1 MKEEKLYKIYYGEEE
16 NDYITRYLKEEE
28 IINGYLS
35 EGKAF
40 EIFYSDMIMCNNYFK
55 NCNYDEI
62 NELISNY
69 DEEEDYYIEE
79 FQIFIINIEYDEELT
94 TKATKKMGNTLY
106 YDNEKE
112 LYLTGITDLGT
123 SRRLVPTRL
132 KVEEVAANE

>member
-1 MKEEKLYKIYYGEEE
+1 MKEEKLFRIYYGEEE

-35 EGKAF
+35 EAKAF

-62 NELISNY
+62 NSIISNY
-69 DEEEDYYIEE
+69 DEEEDYYTEE
-79 FQIFIINIEYDEELT
+79 FQIFIVNIEYDEELT
-94 TKATKKMGNTLY
+94 TKATEKMGNTLY

-123 SRRLVPTRL
+123 SRRLVPTEL
-132 KVEEVAANE
+132 KVEEVTK

>member
-1 MKEEKLYKIYYGEEE
+1 MKEEKLFKIYYGEGE
-16 NDYITRYLKEEE
+16 NDYIRRYLKEEE

-35 EGKAF
+35 ETKAF
-40 EIFYSDMIMCNNYFK
+40 EIFYSDMIMCNNYFN

-69 DEEEDYYIEE
+69 NEEEDYYIEE
-79 FQIFIINIEYDEELT
+79 YQVFIINIEYDEELT

-123 SRRLVPTRL
+123 SRRLVPTNL
-132 KVEEVAANE
+132 KVEEV

>member
-1 MKEEKLYKIYYGEEE
+1 MEEKKLFKIYYGENKEE
-16 NDYITRYLKEEE
+16 YITRYLKEEE

-35 EGKAF
+35 EAKAF
-40 EIFYSDMIMCNNYFK
+40 EIFYTDMIMCNNYFK

-79 FQIFIINIEYDEELT
+79 YQVFIINIEYDEELT

-123 SRRLVPTRL
+123 SRRLVPTNL
-132 KVEEVAANE
+132 KVEEVSK

>member
-1 MKEEKLYKIYYGEEE
+1 MEEKKLFKIYYGENKEE
-16 NDYITRYLKEEE
+16 YITRYLKEEE

-35 EGKAF
+35 EAKAF

-62 NELISNY
+62 DELISNY

-79 FQIFIINIEYDEELT
+79 YQVFIINIEYDEEMT

-123 SRRLVPTRL
+123 SRRLIPTEL
-132 KVEEVAANE
+132 KVEEVTK

>member
-1 MKEEKLYKIYYGEEE
+1 MKEEKRFKIYYGEGKE
-16 NDYITRYLKEEE
+16 DYITRYLKEED
-28 IINGYLS
+28 IINGYLNES
-35 EGKAF
+35 KAF
-40 EIFYSDMIMCNNYFK
+40 EIFYSDMIMCNNYFN

-69 DEEEDYYIEE
+69 DEEDDYYIEE
-79 FQIFIINIEYDEELT
+79 YQVFIINIEYDEELT

-123 SRRLVPTRL
+123 HRTYVSTDL
-132 KVEEVAANE
+132 KVEEV

>member
-1 MKEEKLYKIYYGEEE
+1 MEEKKLFRIYYGENKEE
-16 NDYITRYLKEEE
+16 YITRYLKEEE

-35 EGKAF
+35 ETKAF

-79 FQIFIINIEYDEELT
+79 YQVFIINIEYDEELT
-94 TKATKKMGNTLY
+94 TKATKKMRNTLY

-112 LYLTGITDLGT
+112 LYLTGVTDLGT
-123 SRRLVPTRL
+123 SRRLIPTEL
-132 KVEEVAANE
+132 KVEEVTK